1 MYDFN
6 VVYCNMGEEGETVG
20 GTITNVLEDYSLKG
34 YYPGRDRIPGRNIMM
49 DFYRVLQMSKYTILV
64 IDEEFLE
71 EPWPEHLG
79 ETTMGYLAVK
89 GFSMTNIDKL
99 IVIYIGVTE
108 DHVARR
114 FPQFNIRNTVYFP
127 SATLRECDK
136 NVIGRLA
143 LGMRGFTDVY
153 DALAQLEEEKPSQ
166 GGHE

>member
-1 MYDFN
+1 
-6 VVYCNMGEEGETVG
+6 
-20 GTITNVLEDYSLKG
+20 
-34 YYPGRDRIPGRNIMM
+34 
-49 DFYRVLQMSKYTILV
+49 
-64 IDEEFLE
+64 
-71 EPWPEHLG
+71 
-79 ETTMGYLAVK
+79 MGYLAVETAL
-89 GFSMTNIDKL
+89 GNDADEELSMTNIDTL

-114 FPQFNIRNTVYFP
+114 FPQFNIRNTLYFP

-143 LGMRGFTDVY
+143 LGMRGFTDVH